1 MRAHACFRVGGRL
14 RPGRAS
20 RGRSTILELECASP
34 KGGSCG
40 VTQRV
45 AQGHVHEGADRA
57 HLASARATESAA
69 PSHDLEVVGPATAPG
84 VAWFR
89 EPTAERRPPT
99 ISRHTILSLQRSV
112 GNAVVS
118 GAFRAL
124 PQRSARGETVQRD
137 GEAQPTA
144 SVPVKSVSINA
155 SKVSVPPSS
164 GSSIKATT
172 TPGTA
177 TGVKWTVE
185 AGSVAP
191 SNVTIDATTGVIT
204 VAAGQQGGTVTI
216 KATSDDS
223 AWATMDLRLVEK
235 PVAVASTTASSAGG
249 SVYGGQF
256 THTFSSPSGQAS
268 GLQGENINEKFDSL
282 KAASGFGTFTLAANP
297 SGSAGWDLTSAGAMA
312 GPDNVDIE
320 KAMIDVGKFVKSAS
334 NPAPANTLP
343 VGFSMVQHMHAKS
356 FPAGTLDASP
366 FTDVNHVRTLTD
378 KETFTVTAGLN
389 HTDDPYTGPSA
400 YTNIKASATSVN
412 ASPPKPKVP
421 ATGSWTR
428 NKVTVTADVIPGKGT
443 KVFSLV
449 GSKLGCEIDASS
461 GEVLI
466 GDQAGTIKVRVS
478 AGAGGANFDEVSI
491 TITPAPAPTPKPT
504 SETGD

>member
-1 MRAHACFRVGGRL
+1 MRS
-14 RPGRAS
+14 PG
-20 RGRSTILELECASP
+20 LE
-34 KGGSCG
+34 
-40 VTQRV
+40 V
-45 AQGHVHEGADRA
+45 AGP
-57 HLASARATESAA
+57 ASA
-69 PSHDLEVVGPATAPG
+69 LGL
-84 VAWFR
+84 AWFM
-89 EPTAERRPPT
+89 EPMAQRRPPT
-99 ISRHTILSLQRSV
+99 ITRHTILSLQRSV

-118 GAFRAL
+118 GAIRAPL
-124 PQRSARGETVQRD
+124 QRSARLESVQRE
-137 GEAQPTA
+137 GEPQPMA
-144 SVPVKSVSINA
+144 SVSVAGVSINA
-155 SKVSVPPSS
+155 TRVSVPPSA
-164 GSSIKATT
+164 GSTIKATA
-172 TPGTA
+172 TPGNA
-177 TGVKWTVE
+177 SGVKWSVE
-185 AGSVAP
+185 KGSVTP
-191 SNVTIDATTGVIT
+191 TNVTIDATTRVIT

-216 KATSDDS
+216 KATSNDG

-412 ASPPKPKVP
+412 ASPAKPKAP
-421 ATGSWTR
+421 ATGSWAR
-428 NKVTVTADVIPGKGT
+428 NKVQVTAEVIPGKGT

-449 GSKLGCEIDASS
+449 GPKLGCEIDASS

-504 SETGD
+504 SETGDAGDEITE